1 MSSFLY
7 IVIAKFILY
16 VNIEKTICYSD
27 YKFYFIFLI
36 NKYKISIDDLKKFVI
51 LFK

>member
-27 YKFYFIFLI
+27 YFLI
-36 NKYKISIDDLKKFVI
+36 NKYKVSLDDLKKFVI
-51 LFK
+51 LFR